1 MYNYTYVL
9 GCKTTSTPVITF
21 YLDTLDVPYDEFMN
35 IFYAS
40 PYFNVNPAY
49 RTTSQI
55 TFNDQT
61 YSNDSS
67 GTPPAQAIPFR
78 LLPSVLKGYSVF
90 GGNVNNISPV
100 DLMLAQ
106 KQTAQDTSLY
116 SIHGTSYSL
125 SWDEVWAQLINAGY
139 SYIQDS
145 TTTVLFSILVT
156 YLCPTLKTEII
167 IQMNYRVPV
176 LHLAPSAPSA
186 PVDPSV

>member
-1 MYNYTYVL
+1 
-9 GCKTTSTPVITF
+9 
-21 YLDTLDVPYDEFMN
+21 
-35 IFYAS
+35 
-40 PYFNVNPAY
+40 
-49 RTTSQI
+49 
-55 TFNDQT
+55 
-61 YSNDSS
+61 
-67 GTPPAQAIPFR
+67 
-78 LLPSVLKGYSVF
+78 
-90 GGNVNNISPV
+90 
-100 DLMLAQ
+100 MLAQ

-176 LHLAPSAPSA
+176 LHLAPS
-186 PVDPSV
+186 V